1 LYDGAQLARVTGHP
15 VPRQLGAEFGQ
26 EAGCKPRHQGAS
38 TVVRKI
44 WLIFSQAATISLAAL
59 FVVTTLRPE
68 WLGRQGTPGAQ
79 VIGLKEANSPET
91 TPGQGAPG
99 RLNSYN
105 DAVRKAVPAVVNIFT
120 SKAIKARRH
129 PFANDPLFRQ
139 FFGDQ
144 MEQEQRSTGLGSG
157 VIVSSKGYILTNHH
171 VIEAAD
177 EIEVATADGKK
188 FKARVVGSDPDTDIA
203 VLQVNT
209 ESLPAITFGND
220 SGLRAGDVVLAIGN
234 PFGVG
239 QTVTMGIVSAVGRS
253 HLGINTF
260 ENFIQTDAAINP
272 GNSGGALIDSNG
284 NLVGINTAIYSQ
296 SGGSMGIG
304 FAIPASSARQ
314 VMESIIETGSVTR
327 GWIGVEAQEI
337 TPELAESFKL
347 PVVSGALIAGV
358 IRGGPADK
366 GGVRPGDVLLQVEG
380 KAVTDPQS
388 MLTLVAA
395 LVPGK
400 LANLKIRRDTKNLDV
415 QIEVGKRPNAQRQK
429 PR

>member
-1 LYDGAQLARVTGHP
+1 M
-15 VPRQLGAEFGQ
+15 
-26 EAGCKPRHQGAS
+26 
-38 TVVRKI
+38 RKI
-44 WLIFSQAATISLAAL
+44 WLIFSQAETISLAAL

-99 RLNSYN
+99 RLTSYN

-120 SKAIKARRH
+120 SKAVKARRH

-203 VLQVNT
+203 VLQVTT

-220 SGLRAGDVVLAIGN
+220 DGLRAGDVVLAIGN

-347 PVVSGALIAGV
+347 PVVSGTLIAGV
-358 IRGGPADK
+358 MRGGPADK

-400 LANLKIRRDTKNLDV
+400 LAKLKIRRDTKNLDV
-415 QIEVGKRPNAQRQK
+415 QVEVGKRPNAQRQK